1 TGGRGVFSNALK
13 QSEPSTSASNTTS
26 AASSSQWDID
36 PQGQALYNQYCL
48 ACHQIDGSGVPNM
61 QPSLID
67 SKRLSSH
74 DNDFLIR
81 LALQG
86 SQWIEN
92 RQYNNLMA
100 SFAFLSDKEIAQAL
114 NYTKARFANS
124 EPTIT
129 AQDVDRLRN
138 RYVGTN

>member
-1 TGGRGVFSNALK
+1 
-13 QSEPSTSASNTTS
+13 
-26 AASSSQWDID
+26 
-36 PQGQALYNQYCL
+36 
-48 ACHQIDGSGVPNM
+48 
-61 QPSLID
+61 
-67 SKRLSSH
+67 
-74 DNDFLIR
+74 
-81 LALQG
+81 
-86 SQWIEN
+86 
-92 RQYNNLMA
+92 MA